1 MTVDWVLS
9 LSLFIVGEIAVLPIT
24 KIALMVSLSLA
35 LFIDLVAHACQPVG
49 VADSELH
56 CVVNTPSHQRTKR
69 GGEMDGKAEA
79 E

>member
-1 MTVDWVLS
+1 M
-9 LSLFIVGEIAVLPIT
+9 LPIT
-24 KIALMVSLSLA
+24 KIALMVSLSLSLA
-35 LFIDLVAHACQPVG
+35 PFIDLLARACQPVG
-49 VADSELH
+49 VARVGELH

>member
-1 MTVDWVLS
+1 
-9 LSLFIVGEIAVLPIT
+9 
-24 KIALMVSLSLA
+24 MVSLSLA